1 MKTDENRR
9 NKNTGLV
16 HVCQNDGGR
25 TENQKYLIAL
35 T

>member
-1 MKTDENRR
+1 MKTE
-9 NKNTGLV
+9 KIKIQGLV